1 MRKKSHKAPG
11 NFGRKTGKA
20 ALPALVAAGGGLAVG
35 SAAALELG
43 DLRVQSALGQPLRA
57 SIAFALSPNE
67 MIDERCVAVRPGG
80 RDLPG
85 LQGAQVRI
93 SDGVI
98 SITGGSPVM
107 EPMLSANVVIDCPYS
122 AHVSRSYLM
131 FINPEARSV
140 PVAQP
145 SQPTAVAASVPAA
158 RTAPAPRPAPVTT
171 PVAESS
177 RYRVQPGDSL
187 SGIVQRLDARNVASG
202 DAMAAIL
209 AANPGAFIDGNPD
222 RLKAG
227 SLLAIPSFAGGV
239 VMAREAVEMPAEP
252 AEVAEPVDVPGPADV
267 AEPADVGETATAA
280 SLYQGAETLEPDASR
295 QVPATDFMTEEPA
308 NDVAATAETAVE
320 TTDSI
325 TAMESVAAEPAEAA
339 DYSAAYAD
347 LVAGDVVVD
356 ERAVA
361 AGVPVEPAAAP
372 ARVVSPSA
380 GTRIVGSPPP
390 AGSQWNWLIWAAV
403 ALISAFGS
411 YLMFWPKLRERFGS
425 KPVGADDRVPP
436 RVERAA
442 PITVPDSEM
451 TVQEIQPT
459 YDNVDFDL
467 SDDSPTEENLALD
480 ADLIDGTGFDESD
493 DVDVNDNPDFGFA
506 ATMDL
511 DLDLELPETAAADEP
526 PPETDIIPPPER
538 PEEDLVVNSE
548 VLPEEDGDDYDISMV
563 VDATKMPDPAEVTE
577 RDLRAVPIDDTGQTL
592 INDDYTIVDEIGQDI
607 LEQDYQDELTA
618 TQLLNAEI
626 EKAASELA
634 DDLGEDDPTK
644 VATLDEDEP
653 TEVATLDEDS
663 PTEVAS
669 LDEQDDNAGRIVG
682 AEDDTSI
689 EMQLTNLSELDLTAT
704 LEAQNDD
711 GDDGLDVTASIEAED
726 KTVEMPRDKDGSRA
740 R

>member
-1 MRKKSHKAPG
+1 MKIRKKSHMAPG
-11 NFGRKTGKA
+11 GFGRKASKA
-20 ALPALVAAGGGLAVG
+20 PLSALVVAGGGLAVG

-43 DLRVQSALGQPLRA
+43 ELQVHSALGQPLRA

-67 MIDERCVAVRPGG
+67 LIDARCVAVRPGG

-85 LQGAQVRI
+85 LRSAQVRV
-93 SDGVI
+93 SNGVI
-98 SITGGSPVM
+98 SISGGAPVT

-122 AHVSRSYLM
+122 AHVSRSYLL
-131 FINPEARSV
+131 FINPGAR
-140 PVAQP
+140 PLPAARP
-145 SQPTAVAASVPAA
+145 SQPATAAASVP
-158 RTAPAPRPAPVTT
+158 TAPTAAT
-171 PVAESS
+171 PQLVSPTARVAESS

-187 SGIVQRLDARNVASG
+187 SGIVQRLEARNVASG
-202 DAMAAIL
+202 EAMAAIL
-209 AANPGAFIDGNPD
+209 AANPGAFIGGNPD

-227 SLLAIPSFAGGV
+227 SLLEIPSFAGGV
-239 VMAREAVEMPAEP
+239 AESRRPDESPAEP
-252 AEVAEPVDVPGPADV
+252 AIETDPADL
-267 AEPADVGETATAA
+267 AEPATTA
-280 SLYQGAETLEPDASR
+280 SRYQGAETLEPDVSR
-295 QVPATDFMTEEPA
+295 QIPATEFLSEEPA
-308 NDVAATAETAVE
+308 ADAVDMAQSPAGSV
-320 TTDSI
+320 DSS
-325 TAMESVAAEPAEAA
+325 AAAENVADEPAAAA

-356 ERAVA
+356 ELATA
-361 AGVPVEPAAAP
+361 TVEPAAAP
-372 ARVVSPSA
+372 ARVVKPGA
-380 GTRIVGSPPP
+380 GTRIVGAPQPS
-390 AGSQWNWLIWAAV
+390 GSSFNWLIWAAV
-403 ALISAFGS
+403 ALVSAFGA

-442 PITVPDSEM
+442 PINVPESEM
-451 TVQEIQPT
+451 TVQEIAPT

-480 ADLIDGTGFDESD
+480 ADLIDGTGLDDSD
-493 DVDVNDNPDFGFA
+493 DVDVNPDFGFA

-511 DLDLELPETAAADEP
+511 DLELPETTTAEEP
-526 PPETDIIPPPER
+526 VPETDIIPPPER
-538 PEEDLVVNSE
+538 PEEDLVVSSE
-548 VLPEEDGDDYDISMV
+548 VLPEDEEDEYDISMI
-563 VDATKMPDPAEVTE
+563 VDATKMPNPAEVTE

-607 LEQDYQDELTA
+607 LEQDYEEELSA

-626 EKAASELA
+626 ERAASELA
-634 DDLGEDDPTK
+634 DTLGEDD
-644 VATLDEDEP
+644 P
-653 TEVATLDEDS
+653 TEVATLDEDD
-663 PTEVAS
+663 PTEVAT
-669 LDEQDDNAGRIVG
+669 LDDEDDNAGRIVG

-711 GDDGLDVTASIEAED
+711 VGDELDVTASIDADD